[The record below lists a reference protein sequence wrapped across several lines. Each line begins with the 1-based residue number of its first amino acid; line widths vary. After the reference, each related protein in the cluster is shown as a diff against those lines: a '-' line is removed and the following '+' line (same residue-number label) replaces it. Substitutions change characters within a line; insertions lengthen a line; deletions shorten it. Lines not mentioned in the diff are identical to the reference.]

1 MKELGCTGTHRKGY
15 QEDILVEMT
24 YVEIAL
30 WQGGNHETL
39 GQGVLHTE
47 INKCNTQKVATS
59 PGIRETEWRAL
70 WLEIMNKEPVAGD
83 EIRKQGHIRLE
94 LAGHSEGCGFGHRP
108 VGSHWRFSAGSLS

>member
-1 MKELGCTGTHRKGY
+1 MNERAGLHWDT
-15 QEDILVEMT
+15 QEGVPGRHPCGNE
-24 YVEIAL
+24 EIGL

-39 GQGVLHTE
+39 GQGVLPTE

-83 EIRKQGHIRLE
+83 EI
-94 LAGHSEGCGFGHRP
+94 
-108 VGSHWRFSAGSLS
+108 